1 MGMGEQGQQG
11 TQVYY
16 DDNTGQYYTQ
26 PTQTGNTFFNPVF
39 GMMNTG
45 TKSRNYLNNFNN
57 QSMTARP
64 TPAFTPIDIAALF
77 PQLSQAAT
85 GVPASSLLGA
95 EGVVPVEGESKG
107 AAKAAS
113 SGAGR
118 FM

>member
-1 MGMGEQGQQG
+1 MSAQGQQQQG
-11 TQVYY
+11 QVYY
-16 DDNTGQYYTQ
+16 DADTNQYYTQ
-26 PTQTGNTFFNPVF
+26 PAQQQNNPMAALF
-39 GMMNTG
+39 GVNRNPQ
-45 TKSRNYLNNFNN
+45 RNYLNNFNN

-64 TPAFTPIDIAALF
+64 VPAFTPIDIAALF